1 MQEQFRNVSWEVKTL
16 RTIHKE
22 VLEIKNTI
30 TEMNRAFE
38 GQLISRP
45 NSEKMISEL
54 EKKAN
59 RNFLIWNVK
68 RKRTKKQK
76 NKTKQ
81 NQNIPELWVNIKK
94 SNITGKLK
102 EKVRMGQ
109 KEYPK

>member
-54 EKKAN
+54 EK
-59 RNFLIWNVK
+59 RPTEIF
-68 RKRTKKQK
+68 
-76 NKTKQ
+76 
-81 NQNIPELWVNIKK
+81 
-94 SNITGKLK
+94 
-102 EKVRMGQ
+102 
-109 KEYPK
+109 